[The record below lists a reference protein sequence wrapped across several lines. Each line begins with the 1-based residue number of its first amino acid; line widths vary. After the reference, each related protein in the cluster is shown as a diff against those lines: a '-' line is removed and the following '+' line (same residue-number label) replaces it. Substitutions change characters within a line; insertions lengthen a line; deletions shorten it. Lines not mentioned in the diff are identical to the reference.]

1 MTNDAIRLTRLPSGL
16 TVVSERM
23 PRVETV
29 SIGAYVDAGTRHET
43 APENGVSH
51 FLEHMAFKG
60 TAKRDAAAIARE
72 IENVGGHLNAYT
84 SRENTAFYA
93 KVLKEDVGL
102 AADILGD
109 ILSHSTFVPEEL
121 ERERGVILQE
131 IGQANDTPDDIV
143 FDHFQA
149 TAYAAQAM
157 GRPVLGTED
166 SIKHMSRDALT
177 GYMKRHYGG
186 ARMVVA
192 AAGAIEHDDL
202 LALVNTHFADL
213 PHAEAPA
220 AEPARYTGGE
230 FREDRDLDQVHL
242 CFGFP
247 SVPAKDPLHTPTQL
261 LSTLLGGGMS
271 SRLFQ
276 EIREKRGLVYSI
288 YSFHQ
293 PFADSGLFTIYAGTG
308 EDQAEELVP
317 VALAEFRR
325 VQRDV
330 TQDELDRAKAQL
342 RASLL
347 MSLESTGSRCE
358 QLARQLQV
366 HGRIIPVEETKAKIA
381 AVTIEQVQEAA
392 ARAFRAVPTL
402 AALGPAGKVPTLPA
416 IAEKLAA

>member
-1 MTNDAIRLTRLPSGL
+1 MTDAIQLTRLPSGL
-16 TVVSERM
+16 TIVSETM

-29 SIGAYVDAGTRHET
+29 SIGAYVDAGARHET

-72 IENVGGHLNAYT
+72 IENVGGHINAYT
-84 SRENTAFYA
+84 SRENTAFYC
-93 KVLKEDVGL
+93 KVLKEDTRL
-102 AADILGD
+102 AADIIGD
-109 ILSHSTFVPEEL
+109 ILCHSACDTAEL

-143 FDHFQA
+143 FDHFQS
-149 TAYAAQAM
+149 TAYALQAI
-157 GRPVLGTED
+157 GRPVLGTEE
-166 SIKHMSRDALT
+166 SIKGMSRDALT
-177 GYMKRHYGG
+177 GYMRRHYGHR
-186 ARMVVA
+186 RMVVA
-192 AAGAIEHDDL
+192 AAGAIEHADL
-202 LALVNTHFADL
+202 LDMVRTHFADL
-213 PHAEAPA
+213 PEAVAAEA
-220 AEPARYTGGE
+220 EGARYTGGE
-230 FREDRDLDQVHL
+230 FREERELDQVHL
-242 CFGFP
+242 VLGFP
-247 SVPAKDPLHTPTQL
+247 SVSATDAMHMPTQI

-276 EIREKRGLVYSI
+276 EIREKRGLVYSV
-288 YSFHQ
+288 YSFSS
-293 PFADSGLFTIYAGTG
+293 PFADGGVFAVYAGTG

-317 VALAEFRR
+317 VAIEELRR

-381 AVTIEQVQEAA
+381 AVTIEQVQAAA
-392 ARAFRAVPTL
+392 ARMFRAVPTL
-402 AALGPAGKVPTLPA
+402 AALGPAGKVPALPA

>member
-1 MTNDAIRLTRLPSGL
+1 
-16 TVVSERM
+16 
-23 PRVETV
+23 
-29 SIGAYVDAGTRHET
+29 
-43 APENGVSH
+43 
-51 FLEHMAFKG
+51 
-60 TAKRDAAAIARE
+60 
-72 IENVGGHLNAYT
+72 
-84 SRENTAFYA
+84 
-93 KVLKEDVGL
+93 VLKEDVRL
-102 AADILGD
+102 AADIIGD

-157 GRPVLGTED
+157 GRPVLGTEET
-166 SIKHMSRDALT
+166 IKAMSREALT
-177 GYMKRHYGG
+177 GYMRRHYGHS
-186 ARMVVA
+186 RMVVA

-202 LALVNTHFADL
+202 LAMVGAHFADL
-213 PHAEAPA
+213 PQSVPGA
-220 AEPARYTGGE
+220 AESARYTGGE

-242 CFGFP
+242 VFGFP
-247 SVPAKDPLHTPTQL
+247 AVPATDPQNIPTQL

-276 EIREKRGLVYSI
+276 EIREKRGLVYSV
-288 YSFHQ
+288 YSFVS
-293 PFADSGLFTIYAGTG
+293 PFADHGLFTIYAGTG

-317 VALAEFRR
+317 VAMEELRR
-325 VQRDV
+325 VQKDV

-366 HGRIIPVEETKAKIA
+366 HGRIIPIEETKAKIA
-381 AVTIEQVQEAA
+381 AVTIEQVQAA
-392 ARAFRAVPTL
+392 AAKMFRAAPTL
-402 AALGPAGKVPTLPA
+402 AALGPAEKVPALPA
-416 IAEKLAA
+416 IAERLAA